1 KEPRI
6 SRFDPADRPVVSLYV
21 KAPAMSAREIS
32 TLADQLIKKRIENV
46 RGVGQVNIVGG
57 VKRQINVLLRPAD
70 MEAYGV
76 SVDAV
81 MNALRNEN
89 QELPAG
95 TLRNRGSEK
104 VVQITGRIE
113 RADQFNDLIVARR
126 GPANAG
132 QPVYLRQVAT
142 VQDGQAEQDSLAL
155 VDGQR
160 VIAMDILKSQGQNTI
175 EVVDA
180 VKSTVEG
187 LNKELKGVEINVA
200 KDGSKP
206 IRTGVA
212 NVQRTL
218 IEGAILTILIVFLFL
233 GSWRSTVIT
242 GLTLPVALIGTF
254 LFMYWFGFTINMI
267 TLMALSLCVGLL
279 IDDAIVVRENIVR
292 HAAMGKDAY
301 TASMDGTREIG
312 LAVMATTLA
321 IVAVFIP
328 IGFMGGIIG
337 RFFHQFGITIAAA
350 VLISMFVSFTLDP
363 MLSSVWPD
371 PDAHGGPKGNGPL
384 ARLLRGFDG
393 ITQAVGR
400 FYQRALA
407 WSLAHRKATLA
418 LAAVAFFGSF
428 PIAKYVGSEFVP
440 QADFSES
447 SVEFYTPVGSSLE
460 LTEAKVRQVEAIIRE
475 LPEVRYTY
483 ATINTGS
490 AQGRNYATIYI
501 KLVDRKDRSRSQK
514 QLTQPLRERLQA
526 VAGITVT
533 NVGMRD
539 SVGGEKTISFSILG
553 QDQKVLERLTAE
565 VLARMSQI
573 PGLVDVDTSS
583 KPAKPQLAIEVRRDA
598 ASDLG
603 VGVSQVAATLRPLI
617 AGDTAG
623 TWRAPDGENY
633 DINVQLAPS
642 DRSAVD
648 DMARLTVAASGSGGS
663 DAASRLVKLSQV
675 ADLRETVGASQINRR
690 ELTREINVNA
700 NVFGRSSGEVSAE
713 IRKVLDNI
721 DWPPGYRPSI
731 GGSAKNMAE
740 SFGFALQ
747 ALVLAIIFIYMV
759 LASQFKSFVQPIAI
773 MSSLPLTL
781 IGVVLALLFF
791 GSTLSMFSII
801 GFILLMG
808 LVTKNAILLVD
819 FINHARDAGMERG
832 AAILEAA
839 HVRLRPILMT
849 TLAMVFGVVPLA
861 LGIGEGSEQ
870 RAPMGQAVIGGTI
883 TSSILTL
890 VVVPVI
896 YTYLDDLT
904 VWFKR
909 RVGLRGDT
917 PAPKAAE

>member
-1 KEPRI
+1 
-6 SRFDPADRPVVSLYV
+6 
-21 KAPAMSAREIS
+21 
-32 TLADQLIKKRIENV
+32 
-46 RGVGQVNIVGG
+46 
-57 VKRQINVLLRPAD
+57 
-70 MEAYGV
+70 
-76 SVDAV
+76 
-81 MNALRNEN
+81 
-89 QELPAG
+89 
-95 TLRNRGSEK
+95 
-104 VVQITGRIE
+104 
-113 RADQFNDLIVARR
+113 
-126 GPANAG
+126 
-132 QPVYLRQVAT
+132 
-142 VQDGQAEQDSLAL
+142 
-155 VDGQR
+155 
-160 VIAMDILKSQGQNTI
+160 
-175 EVVDA
+175 
-180 VKSTVEG
+180 
-187 LNKELKGVEINVA
+187 
-200 KDGSKP
+200 
-206 IRTGVA
+206 
-212 NVQRTL
+212 
-218 IEGAILTILIVFLFL
+218 
-233 GSWRSTVIT
+233 
-242 GLTLPVALIGTF
+242 
-254 LFMYWFGFTINMI
+254 
-267 TLMALSLCVGLL
+267 
-279 IDDAIVVRENIVR
+279 
-292 HAAMGKDAY
+292 MGKDAY

-328 IGFMGGIIG
+328 IGSMGGIIG
-337 RFFHQFGITIAAA
+337 RFFHQFGITSAAA

-363 MLSSVWPD
+363 MLSSIWPD

-384 ARLLRGFDG
+384 ARLLRGFDSV
-393 ITQAVGR
+393 TQAVGR

-460 LTEAKVRQVEAIIRE
+460 LTEAKVRQVETIIRE

-483 ATINTGS
+483 ATINTGN

-514 QLTQPLRERLQA
+514 QLTQPLRERLQS

-553 QDQKVLERLTAE
+553 QDQKVLERLSAE
-565 VLARMSQI
+565 VLGKMREI

-642 DRSAVD
+642 DRSAVE
-648 DMARLTVAASGSGGS
+648 DMARLTVSASGSGGS

-713 IRKVLDNI
+713 IRKVLDRI

-740 SFGFALQ
+740 SFAYALQ

-849 TLAMVFGVVPLA
+849 TLAMVFGMVPLA

-896 YTYLDDLT
+896 YTYLDDMT
-904 VWFKR
+904 VWFR
-909 RVGLRGDT
+909 RRAGLPGGS